1 MSSPNTIVAANRVG
15 NKNNNKNNKNNT
27 PAINFS
33 KNGATVTMN
42 GNRLNNKNKNNN
54 TPAINFSKN
63 GATVTMN
70 GNRLNNKNNAAA
82 TANKTNNNKNNNN
95 TPAINFS
102 KNGATVTMNGN
113 RLNNKNNNKN
123 NSKNVAGPSGKNYN
137 KNESLLNNKGKKLG
151 SFGPAVNAKTNNKN
165 KNAAVP
171 SANAKPNNNMN
182 PFGLV
187 FSSNGA
193 PKMIN
198 NPLFQANV
206 KKYRPIKN
214 MFTAAGRNTSGI
226 VLNRNNNRPFGYVIP
241 MSVVKNNPNMQVL
254 LKNAG
259 YKEKNNHFVHPLV
272 GASPNGLFVNNA
284 PAPAPAPTVTNTNKN
299 NKNNKNNAE
308 CLKLMGEYKSLLQR
322 MKDSK
327 CNMNG
332 IAK

>member
-1 MSSPNTIVAANRVG
+1 V
-15 NKNNNKNNKNNT
+15 
-27 PAINFS
+27 
-33 KNGATVTMN
+33 
-42 GNRLNNKNKNNN
+42 
-54 TPAINFSKN
+54 
-63 GATVTMN
+63 
-70 GNRLNNKNNAAA
+70 
-82 TANKTNNNKNNNN
+82 
-95 TPAINFS
+95 
-102 KNGATVTMNGN
+102 
-113 RLNNKNNNKN
+113 
-123 NSKNVAGPSGKNYN
+123 
-137 KNESLLNNKGKKLG
+137 
-151 SFGPAVNAKTNNKN
+151 VNAKTNNKNN

-171 SANAKPNNNMN
+171 SANAKPTNKTN

-193 PKMIN
+193 PKVIN

-206 KKYRPIKN
+206 KKYRPIN
-214 MFTAAGRNTSGI
+214 NLFTAAGKNTSGI
-226 VLNRNNNRPFGYVIP
+226 TRNMKNNRPFGYVIP
-241 MSVVKNNPNMQVL
+241 MSTVKNNPNMKVL

-272 GASPNGLFVNNA
+272 GNSPTSLFVNNA

-299 NKNNKNNAE
+299 NQNNAE

>member
-1 MSSPNTIVAANRVG
+1 MSAPNALVTANNNKNKQKNTNNAAAAPVINFSKNGATVTMNGDRLNNN
-15 NKNNNKNNKNNT
+15 NKKNNASAAPANNNKNNKNKNNNT
-27 PAINFS
+27 VAAINFS

-42 GNRLNNKNKNNN
+42 GNRLNNNNK
-54 TPAINFSKN
+54 
-63 GATVTMN
+63 
-70 GNRLNNKNNAAA
+70 KNNAAA
-82 TANKTNNNKNNNN
+82 APANNNKNK
-95 TPAINFS
+95 I
-102 KNGATVTMNGN
+102 
-113 RLNNKNNNKN
+113 
-123 NSKNVAGPSGKNYN
+123 
-137 KNESLLNNKGKKLG
+137 G
-151 SFGPAVNAKTNNKN
+151 SFGPVVN
-165 KNAAVP
+165 P
-171 SANAKPNNNMN
+171 KPNNKPNNTKN

-214 MFTAAGRNTSGI
+214 MFTAAGKNTSGI

-241 MSVVKNNPNMQVL
+241 KSMVNTNPNMKVL

-272 GASPNGLFVNNA
+272 GNSPNSLFVNNA
-284 PAPAPAPTVTNTNKN
+284 PAANNNKN
-299 NKNNKNNAE
+299 NNKNNAE